1 MPYFLSPVLHTDT
14 AIHVKIITILLY
26 LRHSCKNISYPDNFL
41 PIHMHT
47 VECPEEIL
55 PSKDA
60 FHWHGQPTKQM
71 AFHLDER
78 EKEGGKEK
86 REKERE
92 RELDKQTGF
101 S

>member
-1 MPYFLSPVLHTDT
+1 
-14 AIHVKIITILLY
+14 
-26 LRHSCKNISYPDNFL
+26 
-41 PIHMHT
+41 MHT

-78 EKEGGKEK
+78 EKEGGKKRKEKK
-86 REKERE
+86 REKEKLISKLDSPENEKKRMEVDMLNNTE
-92 RELDKQTGF
+92 RKDANYTRSNKP
-101 S
+101 

>member
-1 MPYFLSPVLHTDT
+1 M
-14 AIHVKIITILLY
+14 KIITILLY

-41 PIHMHT
+41 PVHMHT

-78 EKEGGKEK
+78 GGGGGGGKDK
-86 REKERE
+86 E
-92 RELDKQTGF
+92 RELDKQIGI

>member
-1 MPYFLSPVLHTDT
+1 
-14 AIHVKIITILLY
+14 
-26 LRHSCKNISYPDNFL
+26 
-41 PIHMHT
+41 MHT

-78 EKEGGKEK
+78 GGGGTGGGDK
-86 REKERE
+86 E
-92 RELDKQTGF
+92 RELDKQIGI